1 VANSHQP
8 FIANLLKTEGEN
20 FINWRGYKAD
30 ALLWT
35 GISKRGDR
43 FLAFVGK
50 NELCE
55 TGIAFV
61 STETDLLAYPRI
73 ESFSAGDAGSGSFCN
88 HIER

>member
-1 VANSHQP
+1 MRIS
-8 FIANLLKTEGEN
+8 LTGEV
-20 FINWRGYKAD
+20 
-30 ALLWT
+30 T
-35 GISKRGDR
+35 KRTPSCGPEFQKEETV

-73 ESFSAGDAGSGSFCN
+73 ESFSDGDAGSGSFCN